1 MGAFGDKLRR
11 EREMRKISLD
21 EISESTKIPRR
32 YLESLE
38 REDFGALPGG
48 VFNKGFVKAYA
59 RFLGLNEE
67 QAVAD
72 YVAVA
77 KEEPPPEDQFPLEIH
92 EKPDRELN
100 PKKSHLPLIAAAVV
114 LVGVLGG
121 YAVWR
126 AKARHNENSEST
138 VAAATPSESG
148 TKESGNKANR
158 SVQEKA
164 LDGVAAQTSSVN
176 PAPAP
181 KQQRSLKAETARAAQ
196 PADYR
201 QATIAATQ
209 IKQVARLE
217 TSAITPV
224 HEAPDPARTKPAA
237 NKKDF
242 FVIIKAKEDAWISVV
257 ADGRRVSH
265 GTLRANKQRF
275 IRAGKQI
282 IVTTGNAGGIDV
294 SFNGRPLG
302 AIGSESEARTL
313 MFTPTG
319 QVQE

>member
-1 MGAFGDKLRR
+1 MGAFGDKLKR
-11 EREMRKISLD
+11 EREMRRISLD

-38 REDFGALPGG
+38 RENFESLPGG

-59 RFLGLNEE
+59 RFLGLDEE
-67 QAVAD
+67 QSVAD

-100 PKKSHLPLIAAAVV
+100 PRKSQLPLIGAVV
-114 LVGVLGG
+114 ALVGVLAG

-126 AKARHNENSEST
+126 AKVKQAENSEAT
-138 VAAATPSESG
+138 VAAASPSE
-148 TKESGNKANR
+148 NANR
-158 SVQEKA
+158 TNSEKSSEA
-164 LDGVAAQTSSVN
+164 ASAKKNGADATLVAQPHASKPEQPRVPQTVGYKQAVAAAAPVKQIARLDT
-176 PAPAP
+176 PAPTSVPPTPDA
-181 KQQRSLKAETARAAQ
+181 ARPRPAQ
-196 PADYR
+196 
-201 QATIAATQ
+201 
-209 IKQVARLE
+209 
-217 TSAITPV
+217 
-224 HEAPDPARTKPAA
+224 

-242 FVIIKAKEDAWISVV
+242 FVIIKAKEDAWISVI

-275 IRAGKQI
+275 VRAGKQI
-282 IVTTGNAGGIDV
+282 ILTTGNAGGIDV

-313 MFTPTG
+313 MFTPAG

>member
-1 MGAFGDKLRR
+1 MGSFGDKLKR
-11 EREMRKISLD
+11 EREMRRISLD

-38 REDFGALPGG
+38 RENFESLPGG
-48 VFNKGFVKAYA
+48 VFNKGFVRAYA
-59 RFLGLNEE
+59 RFLGLDEE

-92 EKPDRELN
+92 EKPDREMN
-100 PKKSHLPLIAAAVV
+100 PRKSHLPVIGAVV
-114 LVGVLGG
+114 ALVGVLAG

-126 AKARHNENSEST
+126 ARIKQAENAENT
-138 VAAATPSESG
+138 VVAASPA
-148 TKESGNKANR
+148 ESGNKAT
-158 SVQEKA
+158 EKPSDA
-164 LDGVAAQTSSVN
+164 AQGGPARPASTSQARNVLQRADYKPASVAATPVQQTARLE
-176 PAPAP
+176 APA
-181 KQQRSLKAETARAAQ
+181 ATTARAA
-196 PADYR
+196 ADPS
-201 QATIAATQ
+201 
-209 IKQVARLE
+209 L
-217 TSAITPV
+217 
-224 HEAPDPARTKPAA
+224 TKPVL
-237 NKKDF
+237 NKPVVNSKDF
-242 FVIIKAKEDAWISVV
+242 FVVIKAKEDAWISVI

-282 IVTTGNAGGIDV
+282 ILTTGNAGGIDV

-319 QVQE
+319 QVQD

>member
-1 MGAFGDKLRR
+1 MGSFGDKLKR
-11 EREMRKISLD
+11 EREMRRISLD

-38 REDFGALPGG
+38 RENFESLPGG

-59 RFLGLNEE
+59 RFLGLDEE

-100 PKKSHLPLIAAAVV
+100 PRKSHLPLIGAVV
-114 LVGVLGG
+114 ALVGVLAG

-126 AKARHNENSEST
+126 ARIKQTENAENT
-138 VAAATPSESG
+138 VVAASPA
-148 TKESGNKANR
+148 ESGNKAP
-158 SVQEKA
+158 EKSSGA
-164 LDGVAAQTSSVN
+164 AEGGTARPASTSQAQNVLQHADYKQASVAATPV
-176 PAPAP
+176 
-181 KQQRSLKAETARAAQ
+181 Q
-196 PADYR
+196 P
-201 QATIAATQ
+201 I
-209 IKQVARLE
+209 ARLE
-217 TSAITPV
+217 TPATTSARAAT
-224 HEAPDPARTKPAA
+224 DPSLTKPVL
-237 NKKDF
+237 NKPALNNKDF
-242 FVIIKAKEDAWISVV
+242 FVVIKAKEDAWISVI

-282 IVTTGNAGGIDV
+282 ILTTGNAGGIDV
-294 SFNGRPLG
+294 SFNGKALG

-319 QVQE
+319 QVQD

>member
-1 MGAFGDKLRR
+1 MGAFGDKLKR
-11 EREMRKISLD
+11 EREMRRITLD

-38 REDFGALPGG
+38 RETFESLPGG

-59 RFLGLNEE
+59 RFLGLDEE

-77 KEEPPPEDQFPLEIH
+77 KEETPPEDQFPLEIH

-100 PKKSHLPLIAAAVV
+100 PRKPQWPLIGAVIA

-126 AKARHNENSEST
+126 TKLRQPENSEAT
-138 VAAATPSESG
+138 VAAASPSQSG
-148 TKESGNKANR
+148 TKATASSSDKSPDF
-158 SVQEKA
+158 SV
-164 LDGVAAQTSSVN
+164 VAERHH
-176 PAPAP
+176 APLAP
-181 KQQRSLKAETARAAQ
+181 VPSLVPKTQA
-196 PADYR
+196 ADYKPKTVS
-201 QATIAATQ
+201 AVPV
-209 IKQVARLE
+209 KQVARLE
-217 TSAITPV
+217 ADPGTVGATSTAGTQD
-224 HEAPDPARTKPAA
+224 ATQTKPLQ
-237 NKKDF
+237 NKKNF
-242 FVIIKAKEDAWISVV
+242 FVVIKAKEDAWISVV

-275 IRAGKQI
+275 IRADKQI
-282 IVTTGNAGGIDV
+282 ILTTGNAGGIDV
-294 SFNGRPLG
+294 SFNGRPVG

>member
-1 MGAFGDKLRR
+1 MGAFGDKLKR
-11 EREMRKISLD
+11 EREMRRISLD

-38 REDFGALPGG
+38 RENFESMPGG

-59 RFLGLNEE
+59 RFLGLDEE

-77 KEEPPPEDQFPLEIH
+77 KEEPPSEDQFPLEIH

-100 PKKSHLPLIAAAVV
+100 PKKSHIPLIAAVV
-114 LVGVLGG
+114 ALVGVMGG

-126 AKARHNENSEST
+126 AKTRQVENSEST
-138 VAAATPSESG
+138 VSAASPSKSGTRGTAAASEKPPAAPETRTNAARSAMV
-148 TKESGNKANR
+148 SQAKAVGYKPDAV
-158 SVQEKA
+158 SA
-164 LDGVAAQTSSVN
+164 MPAQ
-176 PAPAP
+176 
-181 KQQRSLKAETARAAQ
+181 
-196 PADYR
+196 
-201 QATIAATQ
+201 
-209 IKQVARLE
+209 QVARLE
-217 TSAITPV
+217 TPATATLRSTPD
-224 HEAPDPARTKPAA
+224 AARTKPVL

-242 FVIIKAKEDAWISVV
+242 FVIIKAKEDAWISVI

-275 IRAGKQI
+275 VRAGRQI

-319 QVQE
+319 PVQD

>member
-1 MGAFGDKLRR
+1 MGSFGDKLKR
-11 EREMRKISLD
+11 EREMRRISLD

-38 REDFGALPGG
+38 RENFESMPGG

-59 RFLGLNEE
+59 RFLGLDEE

-77 KEEPPPEDQFPLEIH
+77 REEAPPEDQFPLEIH
-92 EKPDRELN
+92 EKPDREMN
-100 PKKSHLPLIAAAVV
+100 PRKSKLPLIGAVV
-114 LVGVLGG
+114 ALVGVLAG

-126 AKARHNENSEST
+126 GRIKQTENAENT
-138 VAAATPSESG
+138 VAAASPAESG
-148 TKESGNKANR
+148 TRNP
-158 SVQEKA
+158 EKPA
-164 LDGVAAQTSSVN
+164 DAAQSN
-176 PAPAP
+176 PLHPAAMS
-181 KQQRSLKAETARAAQ
+181 QAQNAAQ
-196 PADYR
+196 RADYK
-201 QATIAATQ
+201 QASVVATPV
-209 IKQVARLE
+209 KQVARLE
-217 TSAITPV
+217 TPAITSAHP
-224 HEAPDPARTKPAA
+224 APDPASTKPIL

-242 FVIIKAKEDAWISVV
+242 FVVIKAKEDAWISVV

-265 GTLRANKQRF
+265 GILRANKQRF

-294 SFNGRPLG
+294 SFNGKPLG

>member
-1 MGAFGDKLRR
+1 MGAFGDKLKR
-11 EREMRKISLD
+11 EREMRRISLD

-38 REDFGALPGG
+38 RENFESMPGG

-59 RFLGLNEE
+59 RFLGLDEE

-77 KEEPPPEDQFPLEIH
+77 REEAPPEDQFPLEIH
-92 EKPDRELN
+92 EKPDREMN
-100 PKKSHLPLIAAAVV
+100 PRKSKLPLIGAVV
-114 LVGVLGG
+114 ALVGVLAG

-126 AKARHNENSEST
+126 GRIKQTENAENT
-138 VAAATPSESG
+138 VAAASPSESG
-148 TKESGNKANR
+148 TR
-158 SVQEKA
+158 SPEKSSN
-164 LDGVAAQTSSVN
+164 AAQDTPV
-176 PAPAP
+176 PAAAMSQAQNAP
-181 KQQRSLKAETARAAQ
+181 QR
-196 PADYR
+196 ADYKHASVV
-201 QATIAATQ
+201 ATPV
-209 IKQVARLE
+209 KQVARLE
-217 TSAITPV
+217 TPAITP
-224 HEAPDPARTKPAA
+224 ERPAPDPTLTKPVL

-242 FVIIKAKEDAWISVV
+242 FVIIKAKEDAWISVI

-294 SFNGRPLG
+294 SFNGKPLG

>member
-1 MGAFGDKLRR
+1 MGAFGDKLKR
-11 EREMRKISLD
+11 EREMRRITLD

-38 REDFGALPGG
+38 RETFESLPGG

-59 RFLGLNEE
+59 RFLGLDEE

-100 PKKSHLPLIAAAVV
+100 PKKSHLPLIGAVV
-114 LVGVLGG
+114 ALVGLLGG

-126 AKARHNENSEST
+126 AKIRQTENSEAT
-138 VAAATPSESG
+138 VAAASPADNG
-148 TKESGNKANR
+148 TRTSTAA
-158 SVQEKA
+158 SEKA
-164 LDGVAAQTSSVN
+164 SSAASTQTNGASTMPATKPQHASLPQTVDYKPAAVAAMPV
-176 PAPAP
+176 
-181 KQQRSLKAETARAAQ
+181 
-196 PADYR
+196 
-201 QATIAATQ
+201 
-209 IKQVARLE
+209 KQVARLE
-217 TSAITPV
+217 VPSLPSPGA
-224 HEAPDPARTKPAA
+224 APDPVRTKPVQ
-237 NKKDF
+237 NKKNF
-242 FVIIKAKEDAWISVV
+242 FVVIKAKEDAWISVV

-275 IRAGKQI
+275 IRADQQI
-282 IVTTGNAGGIDV
+282 ILTTGNAGGIDV
-294 SFNGRPLG
+294 SFNGKALG

>member
-1 MGAFGDKLRR
+1 MGAFGDKLKR
-11 EREMRKISLD
+11 EREMRRITLD

-38 REDFGALPGG
+38 RENFESLPGG

-59 RFLGLNEE
+59 RFLGLDEE
-67 QAVAD
+67 QSVAD

-100 PKKSHLPLIAAAVV
+100 PRKSQLPLIGAVV
-114 LVGVLGG
+114 ALVGVLGG

-126 AKARHNENSEST
+126 AKIKQTENSEAT
-138 VAAATPSESG
+138 VAAASPSDNS
-148 TKESGNKANR
+148 TNSSKA
-158 SVQEKA
+158 SADKSSDA
-164 LDGVAAQTSSVN
+164 GSAQKKSANATQMTQPHAS
-176 PAPAP
+176 
-181 KQQRSLKAETARAAQ
+181 KTEQARAAHTVG
-196 PADYR
+196 YK
-201 QATIAATQ
+201 QAIVASVPVKQ
-209 IKQVARLE
+209 IARLD
-217 TSAITPV
+217 TPV
-224 HEAPDPARTKPAA
+224 TTPVPSAPDAARSRPALT
-237 NKKDF
+237 KKDF
-242 FVIIKAKEDAWISVV
+242 FVIIKAKEDAWISVI

-275 IRAGKQI
+275 VRAGKQI
-282 IVTTGNAGGIDV
+282 ILTTGNAGGIDV

>member
-1 MGAFGDKLRR
+1 MGAFGDKLKR
-11 EREMRKISLD
+11 EREMRRISLD

-32 YLESLE
+32 YLELLE
-38 REDFGALPGG
+38 RESFETLPGG

-59 RFLGLNEE
+59 RFLGLDEE

-72 YVAVA
+72 YVAVS

-92 EKPDRELN
+92 EKPNRELN
-100 PKKSHLPLIAAAVV
+100 PRKSKLPLIGAVV
-114 LVGVLGG
+114 ALVGVLGG

-126 AKARHNENSEST
+126 GRIKQAENAVNT
-138 VAAATPSESG
+138 VAAASP
-148 TKESGNKANR
+148 ESGNTGQDKTSAAAEPKPAHPAAMVQTVPATR
-158 SVQEKA
+158 SQPVDYQPVTVTQGREIA
-164 LDGVAAQTSSVN
+164 RAEVPAA
-176 PAPAP
+176 APARP
-181 KQQRSLKAETARAAQ
+181 
-196 PADYR
+196 
-201 QATIAATQ
+201 
-209 IKQVARLE
+209 
-217 TSAITPV
+217 
-224 HEAPDPARTKPAA
+224 APDPAHTKPVLS
-237 NKKDF
+237 KKDF
-242 FVIIKAKEDAWISVV
+242 FVVIKAKEDAWISVI

-275 IRAGKQI
+275 IRADKQI

>member
-1 MGAFGDKLRR
+1 MGAFGDKLKR
-11 EREMRKISLD
+11 EREMRRISLD

-38 REDFGALPGG
+38 RENFEAMPGG

-59 RFLGLNEE
+59 RFLGLDEE

-77 KEEPPPEDQFPLEIH
+77 KEETPPEDQFPLEIH

-100 PKKSHLPLIAAAVV
+100 PKKSHIPLIVAVV
-114 LVGVLGG
+114 ALVGVMGG
-121 YAVWR
+121 YAIWR
-126 AKARHNENSEST
+126 AKNKQAETSDT
-138 VAAATPSESG
+138 TVVAAAPSESG
-148 TKESGNKANR
+148 TRGTAAAS
-158 SVQEKA
+158 EK
-164 LDGVAAQTSSVN
+164 
-176 PAPAP
+176 PADT
-181 KQQRSLKAETARAAQ
+181 AETKTTAARSAIVQPRSQ
-196 PADYR
+196 PAAY
-201 QATIAATQ
+201 QPIT
-209 IKQVARLE
+209 VARGREIVRTEIPATATVL
-217 TSAITPV
+217 STPD
-224 HEAPDPARTKPAA
+224 AARTKPVA

-242 FVIIKAKEDAWISVV
+242 FVVIKAKEDAWISVI

-275 IRAGKQI
+275 VRAGNQI

>member
-1 MGAFGDKLRR
+1 MGAFGDKLKR
-11 EREMRKISLD
+11 EREMRRISLD
-21 EISESTKIPRR
+21 EISDSTKIPRR

-38 REDFGALPGG
+38 RENFESLPGG

-59 RFLGLNEE
+59 RFLGLDEE

-77 KEEPPPEDQFPLEIH
+77 REEPTPEDQFPLEIH

-100 PKKSHLPLIAAAVV
+100 PRKSKLPLIGAVV
-114 LVGVLGG
+114 ALVGVLAG

-126 AKARHNENSEST
+126 GRIRQTENAENT
-138 VAAATPSESG
+138 VAAASPSESG
-148 TKESGNKANR
+148 TR
-158 SVQEKA
+158 SPEKSSDA
-164 LDGVAAQTSSVN
+164 AQVNPVRPAAMSQAQNAPQRADYKQASVAATPV
-176 PAPAP
+176 
-181 KQQRSLKAETARAAQ
+181 
-196 PADYR
+196 
-201 QATIAATQ
+201 
-209 IKQVARLE
+209 KQVARLE
-217 TSAITPV
+217 TPAITP
-224 HEAPDPARTKPAA
+224 ERPAPDPAPTKPVV

-242 FVIIKAKEDAWISVV
+242 FVVIKAKEDAWISVI